1 MTKGDLMF
9 NKDDFKAVNAIRTLA
24 IAQIEKANSGH
35 PGLPMGASP
44 MAYTVFNK
52 VLKANPAN
60 PSFFDR
66 DRFVLSAGHG
76 SAMLYSLLHLSG
88 YDLSIDDLKNFRQIG
103 SITPGHPE
111 HGMTPGVEVTTGPL
125 GQGIAQ
131 AVGLAVAEKHL
142 AGLYNKED
150 IEIIDHYT
158 YALCGDGDLME
169 GVAYEAMSL
178 AGHLKLD
185 KLILLYD
192 SNDIC
197 LDGDLNTS
205 FSESV
210 KDRVI
215 AQGWDYERVED
226 GEDLEA
232 ILKAIESAK
241 ENKKP
246 TMVEVKT
253 VIGFGSANEGTNK
266 VHGAPIGSDDFE
278 NVKKA
283 YGWEAEDFVIS
294 DDIYET
300 FKKGIGERGKKAN
313 EGWDELLKEYEEKY
327 PEDYKDLMAGINRE
341 LPENFMD
348 DVKKYSHEDK
358 ALATRAS
365 SGEILQDLAKI
376 SRNIWGGSADLFS
389 SNKTNI
395 KETDAFRDETPAGRN
410 VWYGVREFAMAA
422 VGNGIMAH
430 GGTFHHVST
439 FFVFSDYLKAAV
451 RLSALSK
458 HPLTYVMT
466 HDSVAVGEDGPT
478 HEPIDQLAML
488 RAIPNTIVLRPADA
502 NETRLA
508 WKIALE
514 SKDKPVVIAL
524 TRQNVPN
531 LKQTEDLDSIDK
543 GGYVIKDSSNPDL
556 ALIATGSEV
565 SLALEV
571 ADKLEEEGKNVRVI
585 SMPSVELFKAQDK
598 SYRQEVLPDDLRN
611 RVSIEMASSFGWG
624 DLIGLDGL
632 NISIDR
638 FGISGPG
645 GDVAAELGFT
655 SEKIIEKIKDKFY

>member
-1 MTKGDLMF
+1 MF
-9 NKDDFKAVNAIRTLA
+9 NKDDFKAVNAVRTLS

-44 MAYTVFNK
+44 MAYALFNK
-52 VLKANPAN
+52 VLKANPKN

-88 YDLSIDDLKNFRQIG
+88 YDISMEELKNFRQIG
-103 SITPGHPE
+103 SIAPGHPE
-111 HGMTPGVEVTTGPL
+111 VGMTPGVEVTTGPL

-150 IEIIDHYT
+150 LKPIDHYT

-169 GVAYEAMSL
+169 GVSYEAMSL

-185 KLILLYD
+185 KLIVLYD
-192 SNDIC
+192 SNGIC
-197 LDGDLNTS
+197 LDGKLTTS

-210 KDRVI
+210 KDRVL
-215 AQGWDYERVED
+215 AQNWAYDRVED

-232 ILKAIESAK
+232 ILKAIEKAK
-241 ENKKP
+241 GNDKP
-246 TMVEVKT
+246 SLIEVKT
-253 VIGFGSANEGTNK
+253 VIGFGSKNQGTNK
-266 VHGAPIGSDDFE
+266 VHGAPIGAEDFE
-278 NVKKA
+278 LVKKA
-283 YGWEAEDFVIS
+283 YNWDEEDFVIS
-294 DDIYET
+294 DDIYQT
-300 FKKGIGERGKKAN
+300 FQNGIGKRGAEAN
-313 EGWDELLKEYEEKY
+313 EKWNQLLKEYKEKY
-327 PEDYKDLMAGINRE
+327 PADYKELMAGINRE
-341 LPENFMD
+341 LPENFLD
-348 DVKKYSHEDK
+348 QVKKYSHEDK

-365 SGEILQDLAKI
+365 SGEILQDLAKV

-395 KETDAFRDETPAGRN
+395 VDSQSFKDDPAGRN
-410 VWYGVREFAMAA
+410 IWYGVREFAMAA
-422 VGNGIMAH
+422 IGNGIMAH

-439 FFVFSDYLKAAV
+439 FFVFADYLKAAV
-451 RLSALSK
+451 RLSALS
-458 HPLTYVMT
+458 HLPLSYVMT

-478 HEPIDQLAML
+478 HEPIEQLAML
-488 RAIPNTIVLRPADA
+488 RSIPNTIVLRPADA
-502 NETRLA
+502 NEVRLA

-531 LKQTEDLDSIDK
+531 LKETEELDSIEK
-543 GGYVIKDSSNPDL
+543 GAYIIKDDENPEL
-556 ALIATGSEV
+556 ILIATGSEV
-565 SLALEV
+565 ALALEC
-571 ADKLEEEGKNVRVI
+571 AEDLEKEGKKVRVV
-585 SMPSVELFKAQDK
+585 SMPSMELFRAQDAA
-598 SYRQEVLPDDLRN
+598 YREEILPSAIRN

-624 DLIGLDGL
+624 EFTGLDGL

-645 GDVAAELGFT
+645 GDVAVKLGFNK
-655 SEKIIEKIKDKFY
+655 EEIVKKIKQKFY

>member
-1 MTKGDLMF
+1 MF
-9 NKDDFKAVNAIRTLA
+9 NKDDFKAVNAIRTLS

-44 MAYTVFNK
+44 MAYALFNK
-52 VLKANPAN
+52 VLKANPQN
-60 PSFFDR
+60 PTFFDR

-88 YDLSIDDLKNFRQIG
+88 YDISIADLRDFRQIG

-111 HGMTPGVEVTTGPL
+111 VGMTPGVEVTTGPL

-131 AVGLAVAEKHL
+131 AVGLAAAEKHL
-142 AGLYNKED
+142 AGLYNKDD
-150 IEIIDHYT
+150 IKIIDHYT

-169 GVAYEAMSL
+169 GVSYEAMSF
-178 AGHLKLD
+178 AGHVGLD
-185 KLILLYD
+185 KLIILYD

-197 LDGDLNTS
+197 LDGDLSTS

-210 KDRVI
+210 KDRVL
-215 AQGWDYERVED
+215 AQNWAYERVED
-226 GEDLEA
+226 GEDLGKILEA
-232 ILKAIESAK
+232 IEKAK
-241 ENKKP
+241 TNNKP
-246 TMVEVKT
+246 TLIEIKT
-253 VIGFGSANEGTNK
+253 IIGIGSKNQGKNK
-266 VHGAPIGSDDFE
+266 VHGAPIGAEDFE
-278 NVKKA
+278 AVKKF
-283 YGWEAEDFVIS
+283 YEWDAEDFVIS
-294 DDIYET
+294 DDIYQT
-300 FKKGIGERGKKAN
+300 FKDGIMARGQKAN
-313 EGWDELLKEYEEKY
+313 EEWDVLLKEYEEKY
-327 PEDYKDLMAGINRE
+327 PEDYKELMAGINRE

-348 DVKKYSHEDK
+348 QVKKYSQEDK

-365 SGEILQDLAKI
+365 GGEILQDLAKV

-395 KETDAFRDETPAGRN
+395 VDDKAFGKDSPEGRN

-422 VGNGIMAH
+422 IGNGIIAH

-439 FFVFSDYLKAAV
+439 FFVFTDYLKAAV
-451 RLSALSK
+451 RLSALS
-458 HPLTYVMT
+458 HLPLSYVMT

-488 RAIPNTIVLRPADA
+488 RAIPNTLVLRPADA
-502 NETRLA
+502 NEARLS

-531 LKQTEDLDSIDK
+531 LKETEELESLDRGAYI
-543 GGYVIKDSSNPDL
+543 VKDAENPEL
-556 ALIATGSEV
+556 IMIATGSEV
-565 SLALEV
+565 ALALDSAKV
-571 ADKLEEEGKNVRVI
+571 LADEGKKVRVV
-585 SMPSVELFKAQDK
+585 SMPSMELFRAQDP
-598 SYRQEVLPDDLRN
+598 SYKEEILPSDVRN
-611 RVSIEMASSFGWG
+611 RVSIEMGSSFGWG
-624 DLIGLDGL
+624 EFTGLDGL
-632 NISIDR
+632 NIAIDR

-645 GDVAAELGFT
+645 GDVAKELGFNT
-655 SEKIIEKIKDKFY
+655 ENIVEKIKQKFY

>member
-1 MTKGDLMF
+1 MF
-9 NKDDFKAVNAIRTLA
+9 NKDDFKAVNAVRTLSV
-24 IAQIEKANSGH
+24 AQIEKANSGH

-44 MAYTVFNK
+44 MAYTLFNK
-52 VLKANPAN
+52 VLKANPKN

-88 YDLSIDDLKNFRQIG
+88 YDISMEDLKNFRQIG
-103 SITPGHPE
+103 SIAAGHPE
-111 HGMTPGVEVTTGPL
+111 VGMTPGVEVTTGPL

-131 AVGLAVAEKHL
+131 AVGLALAEKHL

-150 IEIIDHYT
+150 LKPIDHYT

-169 GVAYEAMSL
+169 GVSYESMSL

-185 KLILLYD
+185 KLIVLYD

-197 LDGDLNTS
+197 LDGKLTTS

-210 KDRVI
+210 KDRVL
-215 AQGWDYERVED
+215 AQNWAYERVED
-226 GEDLEA
+226 GEDLES
-232 ILKAIESAK
+232 ILKAIEKAK
-241 ENKKP
+241 ENDKP
-246 TMVEVKT
+246 SLIEVKT
-253 VIGFGSANEGTNK
+253 VIGFGSKNQGTNK
-266 VHGAPIGSDDFE
+266 VHGAPLGAEDFE
-278 NVKKA
+278 FAKKS
-283 YGWEAEDFVIS
+283 YEWDSEDFVIS
-294 DDIYET
+294 DDIYQT
-300 FKKGIGERGKKAN
+300 FENGIGKRGAEAN
-313 EGWDELLKEYEEKY
+313 EKWDQLLKEYAEKY
-327 PEDYKDLMAGINRE
+327 PADYKELMAGINRE
-341 LPENFMD
+341 LPENFLD
-348 DVKKYSHEDK
+348 QVKKYSHEDK

-365 SGEILQDLAKI
+365 SGEILQDLAKV

-395 KETDAFRDETPAGRN
+395 VDSQSFKDDPAGRN

-422 VGNGIMAH
+422 IGNGIMAH

-439 FFVFSDYLKAAV
+439 FFVFADYLKAAV
-451 RLSALSK
+451 RLSALS
-458 HPLTYVMT
+458 HLPLAYVMT

-478 HEPIDQLAML
+478 HEPIEQLAML
-488 RAIPNTIVLRPADA
+488 RSIPNTIVLRPADA
-502 NETRLA
+502 NEVRLS

-531 LKQTEDLDSIDK
+531 LKQTETLESIEK
-543 GGYVIKDSSNPDL
+543 GAYIIKDAEKPEL
-556 ALIATGSEV
+556 ILIATGSEV
-565 SLALEV
+565 SLALEC
-571 ADKLEEEGKNVRVI
+571 AEDLEKEGKQVRVV
-585 SMPSVELFKAQDK
+585 SMPSMELFKAQDA
-598 SYRQEVLPDDLRN
+598 SYREEILPNEIRN

-624 DLIGLDGL
+624 DFTGLDGL

-645 GDVAAELGFT
+645 EDVAVKLGFNKEDIVT
-655 SEKIIEKIKDKFY
+655 KIKKKFY

>member
-1 MTKGDLMF
+1 MF
-9 NKDDFKAVNAIRTLA
+9 NKDDFKAVNAIRTLS

-44 MAYTVFNK
+44 MAYALFNK
-52 VLKANPAN
+52 VLKANPQN
-60 PSFFDR
+60 PTFFDR

-88 YDLSIDDLKNFRQIG
+88 YDISIADLKDFRQIG

-111 HGMTPGVEVTTGPL
+111 VGMTPGVEVTTGPL

-131 AVGLAVAEKHL
+131 AVGLAAAEKHL
-142 AGLYNKED
+142 AGLYNKDD
-150 IEIIDHYT
+150 IKIIDHYT

-169 GVAYEAMSL
+169 GVSYEAMSF
-178 AGHLKLD
+178 AGHVGLD
-185 KLILLYD
+185 KLIILYD

-197 LDGDLNTS
+197 LDGDLSTS

-210 KDRVI
+210 KDRVL
-215 AQGWDYERVED
+215 AQNWAYERVED
-226 GEDLEA
+226 GEDLDKILEA
-232 ILKAIESAK
+232 IEKAK
-241 ENKKP
+241 TNNKP
-246 TMVEVKT
+246 TLIEIKT
-253 VIGFGSANEGTNK
+253 IIGIGSKNQGTNK
-266 VHGAPIGSDDFE
+266 VHGAPIGAEDFE
-278 NVKKA
+278 AVKKF
-283 YGWEAEDFVIS
+283 YEWDAEDFVIS
-294 DDIYET
+294 DVIYQT
-300 FKKGIGERGKKAN
+300 FKDGIMARGQKAN
-313 EGWDELLKEYEEKY
+313 EEWDALLKEYEEKY
-327 PEDYKDLMAGINRE
+327 PEDYKELMAGINRE

-348 DVKKYSHEDK
+348 QVKKYSHEDK

-365 SGEILQDLAKI
+365 GGEILQDLAKV

-395 KETDAFRDETPAGRN
+395 VDDKAFGKDSPEGRN

-422 VGNGIMAH
+422 IGNGIIAH

-439 FFVFSDYLKAAV
+439 FFVFTDYLKAAV
-451 RLSALSK
+451 RLSALS
-458 HPLTYVMT
+458 HLPLSYVMT

-488 RAIPNTIVLRPADA
+488 RAIPNTLVLRPADA
-502 NETRLA
+502 NEARLS

-531 LKQTEDLDSIDK
+531 LKETEELESLDRGAYI
-543 GGYVIKDSSNPDL
+543 VKDAENPEL
-556 ALIATGSEV
+556 IMIATGSEV
-565 SLALEV
+565 ALALDSAKV
-571 ADKLEEEGKNVRVI
+571 LEDEGKKVRVV
-585 SMPSVELFKAQDK
+585 SMPSMELFRAQDP
-598 SYRQEVLPDDLRN
+598 SYREEILPSDVRN
-611 RVSIEMASSFGWG
+611 RVSIEMGSSFGWG
-624 DLIGLDGL
+624 EFTGLDGL
-632 NISIDR
+632 NIAIDR

-645 GDVAAELGFT
+645 GDVAKELGFNT
-655 SEKIIEKIKDKFY
+655 ENIVEKIKQKFY

>member
-1 MTKGDLMF
+1 MF
-9 NKDDFKAVNAIRTLA
+9 NKDDLKAVNAIRTLSV
-24 IAQIEKANSGH
+24 AQIEKANSGH

-44 MAYTVFNK
+44 MAYTLFNK

-76 SAMLYSLLHLSG
+76 SSMLYSLLHLAG
-88 YDLSIDDLKNFRQIG
+88 YGIGIDDLKEFRQIG

-111 HGMTPGVEVTTGPL
+111 VGMTPGVEVTTGPL

-150 IEIIDHYT
+150 INIIDHYT

-169 GVAYEAMSL
+169 GVAYESMSL

-185 KLILLYD
+185 KLIVLYD

-197 LDGDLNTS
+197 LDGELSTS

-210 KDRVI
+210 KDRVL
-215 AQGWDYERVED
+215 AQGWAYERVED

-232 ILKAIESAK
+232 ILKSIENAK
-241 ENKKP
+241 KNDKP
-246 TMVEVKT
+246 TLIEVKT
-253 VIGFGSANEGTNK
+253 VIGYGSKNQGTNK
-266 VHGAPIGSDDFE
+266 VHGAPIGAEDFE
-278 NVKKA
+278 AVKKA
-283 YGWEAEDFVIS
+283 YNWEAEDFVIS

-300 FKKGIGERGKKAN
+300 FKNGIAKRGKEAN
-313 EGWDELLKEYEEKY
+313 DAWDELLKEYKEKY
-327 PEDYKDLMAGINRE
+327 PEDYKELIAGINRE
-341 LPENFMD
+341 LQENYLD
-348 DVKKYSHEDK
+348 EVKKYKHEDK

-365 SGEILQDLAKI
+365 SGEILQDLAKV

-395 KETDAFRDETPAGRN
+395 KETEAFRDKTPAGRN
-410 VWYGVREFAMAA
+410 LWYGVREFAMAA
-422 VGNGIMAH
+422 IGNGIIAH

-458 HPLTYVMT
+458 LPLTYVLT

-478 HEPIDQLAML
+478 HEPIEQLAML
-488 RAIPNTIVLRPADA
+488 RSIPNTLVLRPADA
-502 NETRLA
+502 NETRLS
-508 WKIALE
+508 WKVALE

-531 LKQTEDLDSIDK
+531 LKETEEIDSIDK
-543 GGYVIKDSSNPDL
+543 GAYIIKDCENPEL
-556 ALIATGSEV
+556 VIIATGSEV
-565 SLALEV
+565 ALALDSAKV
-571 ADKLEEEGKNVRVI
+571 LEEEGKAVRVV
-585 SMPSVELFKAQDK
+585 SMPSMELFKAQDVE
-598 SYRQEVLPDDLRN
+598 YREKVLPAEIRN

-624 DLIGLDGL
+624 EFTGLDGL

-638 FGISGPG
+638 FGMSGPG
-645 GDVAAELGFT
+645 GDVAKKLGFNT
-655 SEKIIEKIKDKFY
+655 EDIVAEIKKKFY